1 MVSLEDLRKIYI
13 LESLTDEMLKKMQP
27 ACQLHLFGERDV
39 VFREGQKAENFYML
53 LKGKLL
59 LEVEVSETIMISL
72 GSIKSGYSFGWSA
85 LLSGASHTSY
95 AICREPCE
103 VLYIPGRKFRDL
115 LNEDHIMGYEIM
127 ESVSKILKN
136 RLERRTSQ
144 FLKVMSKHP
153 DLQKLLEL

>member
-1 MVSLEDLRKIYI
+1 MVSLADLKKIYI
-13 LESLTDEMLKKMQP
+13 LDSLTDEMLKKMQSV
-27 ACQLHLFGERDV
+27 CQLHLFGERDV
-39 VFREGQKAENFYML
+39 IFREGQKAENFYML

-72 GSIKSGYSFGWSA
+72 GAIKSGYSFGWSA

-95 AICREPCE
+95 AICSEPCE
-103 VLYIPGRKFRDL
+103 VLSIPGRKFQDL
-115 LNEDHIMGYEIM
+115 LNEDHIMGYKIM
-127 ESVSKILKN
+127 EIVSKILKN

-153 DLQKLLEL
+153 DLQKLLGL